1 MTVELAERME
11 WGAVKRVAL
20 LAIKQ
25 AAVDARR
32 QSAAGIMAFDWLK
45 STGLEWAELVGFNL
59 TAEKLDQWQRYGFP
73 RCKFIED
80 PTFDLSLPSFT
91 QREYRNVWGKQQNTV
106 SAETLQARPSW
117 PALQPER
124 VRVVR
129 NHGPAVLNHGYPTM
143 YV

>member
-59 TAEKLDQWQRYGFP
+59 TAEKRIPERLGQTTKHRFRGNAP
-73 RCKFIED
+73 GAAV
-80 PTFDLSLPSFT
+80 L
-91 QREYRNVWGKQQNTV
+91 
-106 SAETLQARPSW
+106 ARP
-117 PALQPER
+117 A
-124 VRVVR
+124 
-129 NHGPAVLNHGYPTM
+129 A
-143 YV
+143 